1 MKKNKKSRIH
11 VGVFLKKIRE
21 TRGYTQENLG
31 ELIGKTKYYVSDL
44 ENGSR
49 NITGNDMMSLVKVLK
64 MSKEEE
70 RDFYLLK
77 ASVDLPEE
85 IGKYLRE
92 ELLKASNNQYDLL
105 VKEYGEDK
113 IREAIEL
120 IQRIK
125 GEK

>member
-1 MKKNKKSRIH
+1 M
-11 VGVFLKKIRE
+11 GVFLKKIRE
-21 TRGYTQENLG
+21 SRGDTQESLG

-49 NITGNDMMSLVKVLK
+49 NITNNDMISLVEVLK

-92 ELLKASNNQYDLL
+92 ELLKASNTQYDSL
-105 VKEYGEDK
+105 VKEYGEEK

-120 IQRIK
+120 IQKIK